1 MGPGGEEVKSR
12 AGPWAGVVSQE
23 VHRATRAAIERRLA
37 LERAGFFGLLAVFF
51 ALLFAG
57 GTGDPAANP
66 LLWVLILIVAVV
78 GAGYEGAREALR
90 DLDLIAGLLEREGAG
105 ARVAGMPF
113 FMRGHYEIE
122 FEAPAPAGPR
132 RFSLSFANAVLK
144 GARGSVFLISVPLPG
159 GAPPGE
165 GTPAPQPPYIEMA
178 TSGAAEGKRLE
189 YVLWAPRRG
198 GPREWRL
205 LLYVKPGRPMDVE
218 ALADF
223 RGRAGQMAAKISRE
237 GVGAIPWG
245 KQERFRKPTAQEMP
259 EGGRVQLVQP
269 GDRP

>member
-1 MGPGGEEVKSR
+1 M
-12 AGPWAGVVSQE
+12 
-23 VHRATRAAIERRLA
+23 
-37 LERAGFFGLLAVFF
+37 
-51 ALLFAG
+51 
-57 GTGDPAANP
+57 
-66 LLWVLILIVAVV
+66 

-90 DLDLIAGLLEREGAG
+90 DFDLIAGLLEREGAG
-105 ARVAGMPF
+105 ARIARMPF

-122 FEAPAPAGPR
+122 FEAPDPAGPR

-159 GAPPGE
+159 GAPPGQ
-165 GTPAPQPPYIEMA
+165 GKAVPQRPYVEMS

-205 LLYVKPGRPMDVE
+205 LLCVKPGRPMDLD
-218 ALADF
+218 ALVDF

-237 GVGAIPWG
+237 GVGAVPWG
-245 KQERFRKPTAQEMP
+245 KQERFRRPTAAEMP
-259 EGGRVQLVQP
+259 EESRVQLADHGNGP
-269 GDRP
+269 